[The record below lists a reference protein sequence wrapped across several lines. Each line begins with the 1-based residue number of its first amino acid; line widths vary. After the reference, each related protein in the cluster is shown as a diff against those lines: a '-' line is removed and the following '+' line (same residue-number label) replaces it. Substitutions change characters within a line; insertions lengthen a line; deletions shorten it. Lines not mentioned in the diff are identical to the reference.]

1 MPAMPLYT
9 DLADELSDA
18 IRRGALRPGERLPSV
33 RQARASRQVSAA
45 TVFQAY
51 DLLESRGLIESR
63 PRSGFFVRA
72 ARASAV
78 AEPLAAPAT
87 PESTE
92 ATEVSIG
99 DLVMQVLGST
109 RDRDVVPLGSAF
121 PSPHLFPLQEL
132 ARCGARALRVLDPE
146 RLLEDLSA
154 GNERL
159 RHQIARRQALAGIAV
174 DPDEIVITHGAMEA
188 LDLSLRLLT
197 RPGDIVAVESPTFY
211 AALQALERHGLRAV
225 ELPTDPR
232 EGVDPDALAQVLSRH
247 RVAACWLMPN
257 FQNPLGSLMPEERK
271 RALVALLA
279 RHGVPLIEDDVYGE
293 LHHGSRRPLPAKAF
307 DTAGEV
313 LHCTSFS
320 KCLAPGYRVGWVA
333 AGRHAAALRRL
344 KTLTSLATA
353 VPSQLAIAEY
363 LAQGGFDRHLRG
375 LRRQLAT
382 QQAQMHA
389 LVEAH
394 FPAGTRLA
402 RPQGGYFLW
411 VELPEGGDALA
422 LHAQATALGISLA
435 PGALFSAFHADR
447 RLRRSLRLNF
457 GHAPGDARIAPALA
471 ALGRLAAAGG
481 TACPNPAE
489 SAQSACR

>member
-1 MPAMPLYT
+1 MPLYT
-9 DLADELSDA
+9 DLADELADA

-33 RQARASRQVSAA
+33 RQARASRRVSAA

-72 ARASAV
+72 ARAGSA
-78 AEPLAAPAT
+78 AEPQAAPAS
-87 PESTE
+87 PE

-99 DLVMQVLGST
+99 DLVMQVLGS
-109 RDRDVVPLGSAF
+109 AF
-121 PSPHLFPLQEL
+121 PSPRLFPLQEL
-132 ARCGARALRVLDPE
+132 ARCGARALRALDPD

-232 EGVDPDALAQVLSRH
+232 DGVDPDALARVLERH

-271 RALVALLA
+271 RALVARLA
-279 RHGVPLIEDDVYGE
+279 QHGVPLIEDDVYGE

-307 DTAGEV
+307 DAAGEV

-333 AGRHAAALRRL
+333 AGRHAPGLRRL

-375 LRRQLAT
+375 LRRQLAA
-382 QQAQMHA
+382 QQARMHA

-394 FPAGTRLA
+394 FPVGTRLA

-411 VELPEGGDALA
+411 VELPEGGDSLA
-422 LHAQATALGISLA
+422 LQARAAALGISLA
-435 PGALFSAFHADR
+435 PGALFSASGGDR
-447 RLRRSLRLNF
+447 RLRRGLRLNF

-471 ALGRLAAAGG
+471 ALGRLATAGG
-481 TACPNPAE
+481 TPGT
-489 SAQSACR
+489 

>member
-9 DLADELSDA
+9 DLADELTDA

-33 RQARASRQVSAA
+33 RQARASRQISSA

-63 PRSGFFVRA
+63 PRSGFFVRTP
-72 ARASAV
+72 RGLGT
-78 AEPLAAPAT
+78 AEPLAAPTSA
-87 PESTE
+87 ESTE
-92 ATEVSIG
+92 VAIS
-99 DLVMQVLGST
+99 DLVMQVLGTT

-121 PSPHLFPLQEL
+121 PSPHLFPLREL
-132 ARCGARALRVLDPE
+132 ARCGARALRVLDPD

-154 GNERL
+154 GNQRL
-159 RHQIARRQALAGIAV
+159 RHQIARRQALTGIAV

-225 ELPTDPR
+225 EVPTDPR
-232 EGVDPDALAQVLSRH
+232 DGVDPDALARVLMRH

-293 LHHGSRRPLPAKAF
+293 LHHGSQRPRPAKAF
-307 DTAGEV
+307 DAGGEV

-333 AGRHAAALRRL
+333 AGRHAPALRRL

-363 LAQGGFDRHLRG
+363 LVQGGFDRHLRG
-375 LRRQLAT
+375 LRRQLAA
-382 QQAQMHA
+382 QQTAMRA
-389 LVEAH
+389 SIAAH
-394 FPAGTRLA
+394 FPEGTRVA

-422 LHAQATALGISLA
+422 LHAGAIALGISLA
-435 PGALFSAFHADR
+435 PGALFSADQ
-447 RLRRSLRLNF
+447 RLRRGLRLNF
-457 GHAPGDARIAPALA
+457 GHAPDDARIGPALVR
-471 ALGRLAAAGG
+471 LGQLAGRSTHQA
-481 TACPNPAE
+481 
-489 SAQSACR
+489 R

>member
-109 RDRDVVPLGSAF
+109 RDREVVPLGSAF

-132 ARCGARALRVLDPE
+132 ARCGARALRVLDPK

-197 RPGDIVAVESPTFY
+197 RPGDIVAIESPTFY

-435 PGALFSAFHADR
+435 PGALFSASGADR

-471 ALGRLAAAGG
+471 QLGRLATGDTPARHPG
-481 TACPNPAE
+481 T
-489 SAQSACR
+489 

>member
-1 MPAMPLYT
+1 MPLYT

-109 RDRDVVPLGSAF
+109 RDREVVPLGSAF
-121 PSPHLFPLQEL
+121 PSPHLFPLREL

-232 EGVDPDALAQVLSRH
+232 EGIDPDTLAQVLSRH

>member
-1 MPAMPLYT
+1 MPLYT
-9 DLADELSDA
+9 DLADELADA
-18 IRRGALRPGERLPSV
+18 IRCGALRPGERLPSV
-33 RQARASRQVSAA
+33 RQARASRRVSAA

-72 ARASAV
+72 ARAGSA
-78 AEPLAAPAT
+78 AEPQAAPAS
-87 PESTE
+87 PE

-121 PSPHLFPLQEL
+121 PSPRLFPLREL
-132 ARCGARALRVLDPE
+132 ARCGARALRALDPD

-232 EGVDPDALAQVLSRH
+232 DGIDPDALARVLERH

-307 DTAGEV
+307 DAAGEV

-333 AGRHAAALRRL
+333 AGRHAPGLRRL

-375 LRRQLAT
+375 LRRQLAA
-382 QQAQMHA
+382 QQARMHA

-394 FPAGTRLA
+394 FPVGTRLA

-411 VELPEGGDALA
+411 VELPEGGDSLA
-422 LHAQATALGISLA
+422 LQARAAALGISLA
-435 PGALFSAFHADR
+435 PGALFSASGGDR
-447 RLRRSLRLNF
+447 RLRRGLRLNF
-457 GHAPGDARIAPALA
+457 GHAPGDARIEPALA
-471 ALGRLAAAGG
+471 ALGRLATAGG
-481 TACPNPAE
+481 TPGT
-489 SAQSACR
+489 

>member
-1 MPAMPLYT
+1 MPLYT

-87 PESTE
+87 PESTEATE

-232 EGVDPDALAQVLSRH
+232 DGIDPDALAQVLSRH

-375 LRRQLAT
+375 LRRQLAA
-382 QQAQMHA
+382 QQARMHA

-435 PGALFSAFHADR
+435 PGALFSASGADR

>member
-188 LDLSLRLLT
+188 LDLSLRRLT
-197 RPGDIVAVESPTFY
+197 RPGDIVAIESPTFY

-382 QQAQMHA
+382 QQARMHA

-411 VELPEGGDALA
+411 VELPEGGDSLA

-435 PGALFSAFHADR
+435 PGALFSASGADR

-471 ALGRLAAAGG
+471 QLGRLATGDTPARHPG
-481 TACPNPAE
+481 T
-489 SAQSACR
+489 

>member
-33 RQARASRQVSAA
+33 RQVRASRQVSAA

-197 RPGDIVAVESPTFY
+197 RPGDIVAIESPTFY

>member
-109 RDRDVVPLGSAF
+109 RDREVVPLGSAF
-121 PSPHLFPLQEL
+121 PSPHLFPLREL

-232 EGVDPDALAQVLSRH
+232 EGIDPDTLAQVLSRH